1 MCHNIS
7 DWKKVWQILNQ
18 KKANLIC
25 KTLKMCHNISD
36 WKKVW
41 QILNQKKANLI
52 LIL

>member
-1 MCHNIS
+1 MGDRPFFYKSCL
-7 DWKKVWQILNQ
+7 QQ
-18 KKANLIC
+18 KDIKIFG
-25 KTLKMCHNISD
+25 KILKMCHNISD